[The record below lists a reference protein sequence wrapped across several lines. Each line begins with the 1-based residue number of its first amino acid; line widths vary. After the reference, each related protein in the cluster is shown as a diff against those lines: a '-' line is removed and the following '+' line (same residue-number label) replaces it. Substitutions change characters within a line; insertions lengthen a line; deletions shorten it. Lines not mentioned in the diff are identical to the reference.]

1 QSSLQGSLRFRSVLQ
16 LGYLTTPSSD
26 CQALFSDF
34 FREANRPS
42 RTSFLSSKTCS
53 PEPELFQ
60 TVCRGFIGF

>member
-16 LGYLTTPSSD
+16 LGYHTTPSSD
-26 CQALFSDF
+26 CQAPFSVFLRGEPSIQDF
-34 FREANRPS
+34 LP
-42 RTSFLSSKTCS
+42 LSKTCS